1 MSGGKESSMAYATPG
16 QDSQHV
22 FPITLFSFSIAEGV
36 VHRTAIRKCP
46 FNQVVGYIPTQSLI
60 SGKHIMSKYVT
71 R

>member
-1 MSGGKESSMAYATPG
+1 MAYATPG

-22 FPITLFSFSIAEGV
+22 LPITLFSFSIAEGV
-36 VHRTAIRKCP
+36 VHKIAICKCP
-46 FNQVVGYIPTQSLI
+46 FNQVVGDIPTQYLI